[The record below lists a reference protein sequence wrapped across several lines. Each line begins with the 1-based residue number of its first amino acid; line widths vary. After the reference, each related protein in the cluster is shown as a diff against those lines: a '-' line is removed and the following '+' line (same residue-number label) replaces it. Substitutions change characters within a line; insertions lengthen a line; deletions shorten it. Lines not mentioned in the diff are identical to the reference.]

1 MIIKKVLAF
10 ERDLRR
16 KIIKEEENKNRI
28 LGHDQEDSS
37 PLPIGRSRMH
47 IWIYSTTVK
56 IKPLKNVS
64 YNLPDVLRDLKTNLK
79 SFISIKLRTVAWIC
93 EFDLKKEHV

>member
-1 MIIKKVLAF
+1 MTHKCRLILFIPGLMIIKKVLAF

-16 KIIKEEENKNRI
+16 KIIIEEENKNRI

-47 IWIYSTTVK
+47 I
-56 IKPLKNVS
+56 
-64 YNLPDVLRDLKTNLK
+64 
-79 SFISIKLRTVAWIC
+79 
-93 EFDLKKEHV
+93 